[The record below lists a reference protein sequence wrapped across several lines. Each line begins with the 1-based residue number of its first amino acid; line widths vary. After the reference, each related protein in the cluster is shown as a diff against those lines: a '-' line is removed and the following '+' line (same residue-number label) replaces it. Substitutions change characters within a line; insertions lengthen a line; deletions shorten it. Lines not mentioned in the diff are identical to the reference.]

1 MFDVSVIVPVY
12 NGEKTV
18 REALNALL
26 GQTLGDRLQI
36 VVVDDGSTDSSFEII
51 SSFAEHYPTRIQAL
65 HIENSGAAHAR
76 NVGLEHAEGEYV
88 GFLDCDDSADT
99 AMFQKLLELARSEES
114 DIATCGYLRVEGD
127 DVQRRDYTRRPC
139 FGYPLVQAPSLI
151 RRNVPY
157 IWNKL
162 FRRDFL
168 LENELRFDE
177 TLRIY
182 EDLLFT
188 YTAFACAN
196 KVVRVHETLYVYN
209 FARENSL
216 TVDFSEKRLD
226 IVPAFTKLVEAYQRR
241 GLFLHVEEELLRCFL
256 THFYVVLEN
265 SSLDSLKSSEAKLF
279 TSECFDFL
287 DECFPWWRHFD
298 VFFKQTKRPQALY
311 GNRLF
316 IRALLNAPK
325 GSRFRLLKQRKA
337 RRRWAGRS
345 RAGRVFV
352 ETMQTQEIDQTK
364 VILDSQRG
372 DNLNGNMF
380 YLLRYFLEEER
391 SLEWTICVTYRTA
404 ASRRAF
410 VALINAS
417 GLDLS
422 RIKLQK
428 YNGVT
433 YAQNLATARL
443 VFTDTSLPVYYLKR
457 AGQTYLNT
465 WHGTPLKCLGRDME
479 EGFAGTA
486 NLTKNFMAADY
497 LAFQSPYMSE
507 CMKSAYMYDG
517 FTHATTLLEG
527 YPRNEPFADPSRVSD
542 EVREAFLS
550 LEGEAGDGPSDLQ
563 RIAYLPTWRGSAATN
578 VAEKTDVAEL
588 LREIDERL
596 DDHQVMYVKLH
607 PYDGSRVSFAS
618 YRHVRP
624 FPKCGETY
632 AVLSLCDV
640 LVTDYSSVFFDF
652 AVTGKP
658 IVLYTYDRE
667 EYLRERGL
675 YLDFDDLGLPCANTA
690 EELVELLSSCG
701 ERSEE
706 AAALAGRFSPYESS
720 SCSRRLVGACL
731 GQERGLRAEVPA
743 APVENATVLFCGDLR
758 SSLTAR
764 AVRSMLDEVP
774 ASETLCLTYDVNVSC
789 NLSLLKD
796 VDRSVRLFGRS
807 YPLTATTQKERTLL
821 ADVELSPSLSERHI
835 DELCGIARREAQ
847 RSWPNVSFERAIVYG
862 PDSLN
867 NLILAT
873 CVADS
878 CVLAFDTIHD
888 PSLIEHIP
896 RWLLN
901 RFSTIVLP
909 QNCGIPEGITA
920 QVRHWRGAEKDGLS
934 ALLA

>member
-12 NGEKTV
+12 NGEKTI
-18 REALNALL
+18 REAMSALL

-51 SSFAEHYPTRIQAL
+51 SSFAERYPTRIQAL

-99 AMFQKLLELARSEES
+99 TMFQKLLELARNEES

-127 DVQRRDYTRRPC
+127 DVQRRDYARRPC

-168 LENELRFDE
+168 LDNGLRFDE

-182 EDLLFT
+182 EDLVFT

-226 IVPAFTKLVEAYQRR
+226 IVPAFTKLIEAYQQR
-241 GLFLHVEEELLRCFL
+241 GMFLHVEEELLRCFL

-265 SSLDSLKSSEAKLF
+265 SSLDSLRSPEAKLF
-279 TSECFDFL
+279 TNACFDFL
-287 DECFPWWRHFD
+287 DERFPWWRHFD

-316 IRALLNAPK
+316 IRALLNAPE
-325 GSRFRLLKQRKA
+325 GARFRLLKQRKA

-345 RAGRVFV
+345 HAGRILV
-352 ETMQTQEIDQTK
+352 EAMQTQEIDQTK
-364 VILDSQRG
+364 VVLDSQRG

-380 YLLRYFLEEER
+380 YLLCHFLGDERYA
-391 SLEWTICVTYRTA
+391 EWTICVTYRTA

-417 GLDLS
+417 GLDRS

-428 YNGVT
+428 YNSAA

-443 VFTDTSLPVYYLKR
+443 IFTDTSLPVYYLKR
-457 AGQTYLNT
+457 PGQTYLNT

-486 NLTKNFMAADY
+486 NLTKNFMAADF
-497 LAFQSPYMSE
+497 LAFQSAYMSE
-507 CMKSAYMYDG
+507 CMKSAYMYEG
-517 FTHATTLLEG
+517 FARGTTLLEG
-527 YPRNEPFADPSRVSD
+527 YPRNEPFADPACVPD
-542 EVREAFLS
+542 EVKEAFYS
-550 LEGEAGDGPSDLQ
+550 VEDVDGEEPSNLQ

-578 VAEKTDVAEL
+578 VAEKTDIAEL
-588 LREIDERL
+588 LHEIDERL
-596 DDHQVMYVKLH
+596 GDHQVMYVKLH

-675 YLDFDDLGLPCANTA
+675 YLDFDELGLPCANTA

-701 ERSEE
+701 ERSEQTV
-706 AAALAGRFSPYESS
+706 ALARRFSPYESS
-720 SCSRRLVGACL
+720 FCSKRLVEACL
-731 GQERGLRAEVPA
+731 GEEDKLRTEAPDS
-743 APVENATVLFCGDLR
+743 PVESASLLFCGDLR

-764 AVRSMLDEVP
+764 AVRDMLDEVP
-774 ASETLCLTYDVNVSC
+774 AGETLCLTYDVNTSC

-796 VDRSVRLFGRS
+796 ANRSVRLFGRS
-807 YPLTATTQKERTLL
+807 YPLTATTQKERALL
-821 ADVELSPSLSERHI
+821 ADVELDPGLSERHV
-835 DELCGIARREAQ
+835 DELCEVARREAQ
-847 RSWPNVSFERAIVYG
+847 RSWPNVSFGKAVVYG
-862 PDSLN
+862 PESLN

-873 CVADS
+873 CVAGS
-878 CVLAFDTIHD
+878 SVLAFDEIHD
-888 PSLIEHIP
+888 PSLIERVP
-896 RWLLN
+896 RWVLN

-909 QNCGIPEGITA
+909 SSFSAPEGITT
-920 QVRHWRGAEKDGLS
+920 QVRRWGGAEKDGLS
-934 ALLA
+934 ALLS